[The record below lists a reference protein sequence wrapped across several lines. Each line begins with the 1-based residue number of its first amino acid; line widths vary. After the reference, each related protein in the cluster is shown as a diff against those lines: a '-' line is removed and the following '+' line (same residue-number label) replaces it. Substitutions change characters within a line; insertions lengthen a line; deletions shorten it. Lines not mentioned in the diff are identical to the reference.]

1 MFVRV
6 QVPPAVLFRRED
18 REIEGRWKASFF
30 VLWWCVINY
39 QSVFLLPL
47 QGVYGHPLVFPRAMP
62 WAR

>member
-30 VLWWCVINY
+30 CLWWCVIN
-39 QSVFLLPL
+39 SIRVPFALTGRIWTSARFP
-47 QGVYGHPLVFPRAMP
+47 QGDALG
-62 WAR
+62 